1 MLIPTYSSPPK
12 WPVRGFV
19 ETLKGLPWQVWML
32 LVSVV
37 IYVFVYR
44 AIASAMGGEI
54 AFQPRLEPLLAAEPV
69 VQVHVLA
76 ALWTFLIGL
85 VILLLPKGS
94 GMHRTLGWSWVIG
107 MTLTAGS
114 SFLMTGLFENS
125 YSPIHALSAYTL
137 LGLPFAVAAARR
149 RKIKAHREHMTSMF
163 VGAMV
168 IAGLFTFLPGRLMWS
183 MLFVA

>member
-1 MLIPTYSSPPK
+1 MLIPASIPTFIRTTTPLRKRVSR
-12 WPVRGFV
+12 W
-19 ETLKGLPWQVWML
+19 PWQVWML
-32 LVSVV
+32 GGSIV

-44 AIASAMGGEI
+44 MMASGMGEV
-54 AFQPRLEPLLAAEPV
+54 AFQPRLDPLLAEDWITQLHV
-69 VQVHVLA
+69 VSA
-76 ALWTFLIGL
+76 IWTFLIGL
-85 VILLLPKGS
+85 VIMLLPKGV
-94 GMHRTLGWSWVIG
+94 GWHKTLGWSWVIG

-114 SFLMTGLFENS
+114 SFLMTGIFENS

-149 RKIKAHREHMTSMF
+149 RNIKAHREHMTSMF

-183 MLFVA
+183 MLFTA

>member
-1 MLIPTYSSPPK
+1 MLN
-12 WPVRGFV
+12 PVSIQSLPGDTTPIR
-19 ETLKGLPWQVWML
+19 KRIARMPWQIWML
-32 LVSVV
+32 AGSIG

-44 AIASAMGGEI
+44 LMASGLEEV
-54 AFQPRLEPLLAAEPV
+54 AFQPRLDPLLAEDWVTQLHV
-69 VQVHVLA
+69 VSA
-76 ALWTFLIGL
+76 IWTFLVGL
-85 VILLLPKGS
+85 VIMLLPKGV
-94 GMHRTLGWSWVIG
+94 GWHKTLGWSWVIG

-114 SFLMTGLFENS
+114 SFLMTGIFENS

-149 RKIKAHREHMTSMF
+149 RNIKAHREHMTSMF

-183 MLFVA
+183 MLFTA

>member
-1 MLIPTYSSPPK
+1 MLNPISIPSLSRNTPSLMK
-12 WPVRGFV
+12 RVN
-19 ETLKGLPWQVWML
+19 KLPWQIWML
-32 LVSVV
+32 GGSIV

-44 AIASAMGGEI
+44 MMASGMGDVS
-54 AFQPRLEPLLAAEPV
+54 FQPRLDPLLAEGWVTQLHV
-69 VQVHVLA
+69 VSA
-76 ALWTFLIGL
+76 IWTFLIGL
-85 VILLLPKGS
+85 VIMLLPKGV
-94 GMHRTLGWSWVIG
+94 GFHKALGWSWVIG
-107 MTLTAGS
+107 MALTAGS
-114 SFLMTGLFENS
+114 SFLMTGIFENS

-149 RKIKAHREHMTSMF
+149 HNIKAHREHMTSMF